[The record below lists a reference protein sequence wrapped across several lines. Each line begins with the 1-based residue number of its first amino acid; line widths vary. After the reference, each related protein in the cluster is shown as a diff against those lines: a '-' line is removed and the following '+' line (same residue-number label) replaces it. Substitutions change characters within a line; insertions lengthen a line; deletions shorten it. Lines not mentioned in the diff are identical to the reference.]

1 MKNLLVSVK
10 GNSPN
15 ERKISVFFFFFC
27 EPETADWKKNKKKN
41 PHQNRKERKDN
52 NTKDK
57 TEGDCWWAGN
67 CGRKQDWK
75 KGKK

>member
-1 MKNLLVSVK
+1 MREKFL
-10 GNSPN
+10 
-15 ERKISVFFFFFC
+15 FFFSC
-27 EPETADWKKNKKKN
+27 EPETANWKKKKKN
-41 PHQNRKERKDN
+41 PHQNRKERTDN

-75 KGKK
+75 KGKQ